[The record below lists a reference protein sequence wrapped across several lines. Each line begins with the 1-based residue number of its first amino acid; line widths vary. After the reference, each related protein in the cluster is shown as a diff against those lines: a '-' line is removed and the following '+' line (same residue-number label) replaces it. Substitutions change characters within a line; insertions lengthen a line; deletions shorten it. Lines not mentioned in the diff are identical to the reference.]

1 MNYFQVGFVWLMT
14 TALILG
20 GCGRAPEISFNE
32 QIRPI
37 LNERCVDCH
46 GGIRRQGDLSLLF
59 RHEALA
65 VAESGER
72 AIVPFKPEAS
82 ELLRRVTHTD
92 SSHRMPKDDLPL
104 TPEEVQTLHTWIEQG
119 AHWEDHW
126 AYVSPER
133 PVLPDISDPDWVREP
148 MDHFVLARLNEVG
161 LAPQFEA
168 DCPVL
173 IRRVTLDLI
182 GLPPTPADVNQICN
196 EKKLLYETYVD
207 TLLSSPA
214 YGERWAAMWLD
225 LARYAD
231 SKGYEKDVGR
241 TIWRYRDWVI
251 RAFNED
257 MPFDQFTIE
266 QLAGDLL
273 PDATESQ
280 LIATAFHRNTMT
292 NTEGGT
298 DDEEFRVAA
307 VIDRVNTTWEVWQG
321 TSFACVQCHGHPY
334 DPFVHEE
341 YYEFFAFFNS
351 TADRDLDSEFPT
363 LPLFE
368 PEVAADGHAL
378 ISETARL
385 EEAMIARIR
394 SDTLAA
400 LRRDWETTLD
410 QPEVIGRVRLMLQ
423 NEVKRVVATPEEDRG
438 DAQHWTLDH
447 VYASLTDDPV
457 ITRLRAE
464 KKEKERTLQALN
476 PVYTPIMQELPF
488 RRRTHV
494 LERGSFLLKGNAVQP
509 NTPDVLPGMLE
520 DMPRNRLGMAEW
532 LVSGQNPLTARVIV
546 NRFWEQFFGTG
557 LVESLEDFGTQG
569 LERSHPDLL
578 DYLAVSFV
586 EDHHWSIKSFLR
598 SVVHSATYRQSS
610 RVTEELRQMDP
621 RNRNLARGPRFRL
634 SAEQIRDQALKVSG
648 LLSSKMYGPS
658 VMPPQP
664 EGLWKNPYDSR
675 QWIASEGDNRYR
687 RAVYTY
693 WRRTIPYPSMATF
706 DSPSREFCVSRRI
719 RTNTPLQALVSLND
733 PVFIEAA
740 QALARRML
748 RAEHPIAAG
757 YTYAMGVSPA
767 AEVLDVL
774 TSLHADAFA
783 HYTEGSED
791 TARLTGSPESSELAA
806 LTVVANA
813 ILNLDQFLMKE

>member
-1 MNYFQVGFVWLMT
+1 MKNLWIICA
-14 TALILG
+14 ALLSAAFLLG
-20 GCGRAPEISFNE
+20 GCQRAPQISFNE

-37 LNERCVDCH
+37 LNERCANCH

-59 RHEALA
+59 RHEALST
-65 VAESGER
+65 AESGER
-72 AIVPFKPEAS
+72 AIVPFEPAAS
-82 ELLRRVTHTD
+82 ELLRRVGHTD
-92 SSHRMPKDDLPL
+92 PAHRMPKDDLPL
-104 TPEEVQTLHTWIEQG
+104 TPEEIQTLQTWIEQG

-126 AYVSPER
+126 AYVAPER
-133 PVLPDISDPDWVREP
+133 PPLPDVSEPEWVREP
-148 MDHFVLARLNEVG
+148 MDHFVLAQLDQRG
-161 LAPQFEA
+161 LAPQPEA

-173 IRRVTLDLI
+173 VRRVTLDLT
-182 GLPPTPADVNQICN
+182 GLPPKPDDVKQICTDGA
-196 EKKLLYETYVD
+196 LYETYVD
-207 TLLSSPA
+207 SLLASPA

-273 PDATESQ
+273 PEVTESQ

-298 DDEEFRVAA
+298 DDEEFRTAA

-363 LPLFE
+363 LPSFE
-368 PEVAADGHAL
+368 EELATEGEAL
-378 ISETARL
+378 IHEIARL
-385 EEAMIARIR
+385 EEAMIAQVR
-394 SDTLAA
+394 SDSLARQ
-400 LRRDWETTLD
+400 RRIWETTLD
-410 QPEVIGRVRLMLQ
+410 QPEVIGQVQLMLQ
-423 NEVKRVVATPEEDRG
+423 NEVKRVVATLETERG
-438 DAQHWTLDH
+438 DAQRWTLDY
-447 VYASLTDDPV
+447 VYAGLSDDPV
-457 ITRLRAE
+457 IVRLREE
-464 KKEKERTLQALN
+464 KAEKERALRALN
-476 PVYTPIMQELPF
+476 PIHTPIMRELPF
-488 RRRTHV
+488 QRRTHV
-494 LERGSFLLKGNAVQP
+494 LERGSFLLKGEVVHP
-509 NTPDVLPGMLE
+509 DTPDVLPGMPE
-520 DMPRNRLGMAEW
+520 DAPRNRLGMAEW
-532 LVSGQNPLTARVIV
+532 LVSGENPLTARVTV
-546 NRFWEQFFGTG
+546 NPVWEQLFGIG

-569 LERSHPDLL
+569 LERIHPELL
-578 DYLAVSFV
+578 DYLAISFV
-586 EDHHWSIKSFLR
+586 EDHDWSIKSLLR
-598 SVVHSATYRQSS
+598 MIVLSATYRQSS
-610 RVTEELRQMDP
+610 HVTDELLQRDP
-621 RNRNLARGPRFRL
+621 RNRYLARGPRFRL
-634 SAEQIRDQALKVSG
+634 SAEQIRDQALQVSG
-648 LLSSKMYGPS
+648 LLSSRMYGPS

-675 QWIASEGDNRYR
+675 QWQTSEGDDRYR
-687 RAVYTY
+687 RAIYTY
-693 WRRTIPYPSMATF
+693 WRRTVPYPSMATF

-740 QALARRML
+740 QALAERMQK
-748 RAEHPIAAG
+748 AKDPITAG
-757 YTYAMGVSPA
+757 YTYAMGTSPNREA
-767 AEVLDVL
+767 LDVL
-774 TSLHADAFA
+774 TALYTDAFT
-783 HYTEGSED
+783 HYTEGTED
-791 TARLTGSPESSELAA
+791 AARLIGDHESAELAA
-806 LTVVANA
+806 LTIVANA

>member
-1 MNYFQVGFVWLMT
+1 MKNLWIICA
-14 TALILG
+14 ALLSAAFLLG
-20 GCGRAPEISFNE
+20 GCQRAPQISFNE

-37 LNERCVDCH
+37 LNERCANCH

-59 RHEALA
+59 RHEALST
-65 VAESGER
+65 AESGER
-72 AIVPFKPEAS
+72 AIVPFESAAS
-82 ELLRRVTHTD
+82 ELLRRVAHTD
-92 SSHRMPKDDLPL
+92 PTHRMPKDDLPL
-104 TPEEVQTLHTWIEQG
+104 TPDEIQTLQTWIEQG

-126 AYVSPER
+126 AYVAPER
-133 PVLPDISDPDWVREP
+133 PPLPDVSEPEWVREP
-148 MDHFVLARLNEVG
+148 MDHFVLAQLDQRG
-161 LAPQFEA
+161 LAPQPEA

-173 IRRVTLDLI
+173 VRRVTLDLT
-182 GLPPTPADVNQICN
+182 GLPPKPDDVKQICTDGGP
-196 EKKLLYETYVD
+196 YETYVD
-207 TLLSSPA
+207 SLLASPA

-273 PDATESQ
+273 PEVTENQ

-298 DDEEFRVAA
+298 DDEEFRTAA

-363 LPLFE
+363 LPSFE
-368 PEVAADGHAL
+368 EELAAEGEAL
-378 ISETARL
+378 IHEIARL
-385 EEAMIARIR
+385 EEAMIAQVR
-394 SDTLAA
+394 SDSLARQ
-400 LRRDWETTLD
+400 RRIWETTLD
-410 QPEVIGRVRLMLQ
+410 QPEVIGQVQLMLQ
-423 NEVKRVVATPEEDRG
+423 NEVKRVVATLETERG
-438 DAQHWTLDH
+438 DAQRWTLDY
-447 VYASLTDDPV
+447 VYAGLSDDPV
-457 ITRLRAE
+457 IVRLREE
-464 KKEKERTLQALN
+464 KAEKERALRALN
-476 PVYTPIMQELPF
+476 PIHTPIMQELPF
-488 RRRTHV
+488 QRRTHV
-494 LERGSFLLKGNAVQP
+494 LERGSFLLKGEVVHP
-509 NTPDVLPGMLE
+509 DTPDVLPAMPE
-520 DMPRNRLGMAEW
+520 DTPRNRLGMAEW
-532 LVSGQNPLTARVIV
+532 LVSGENPLTARVMV
-546 NRFWEQFFGTG
+546 NRFWEQLFGIG

-569 LERSHPDLL
+569 LERSHPELL
-578 DYLAVSFV
+578 DYLATSFV
-586 EDHHWSIKSFLR
+586 EDHDWSVKSLLR
-598 SVVHSATYRQSS
+598 MIVLSATYRQSS
-610 RVTEELRQMDP
+610 HVTDELLRRDP
-621 RNRNLARGPRFRL
+621 RNRYLARGPRFRL
-634 SAEQIRDQALKVSG
+634 SAEQIRDQALQVSG
-648 LLSSKMYGPS
+648 LLSSRMYGPS

-675 QWIASEGDNRYR
+675 QWQTSEGDDRYR
-687 RAVYTY
+687 RAIYTY
-693 WRRTIPYPSMATF
+693 WRRTVPYPSMATF

-740 QALARRML
+740 QALAERMQK
-748 RAEHPIAAG
+748 AEDPITAG
-757 YTYAMGVSPA
+757 YTYAMGTSPNREA
-767 AEVLDVL
+767 LDVL
-774 TSLHADAFA
+774 TALYTDAFT
-783 HYTEGSED
+783 HYTEGTED
-791 TARLTGSPESSELAA
+791 AARLIGDHESAELAA
-806 LTVVANA
+806 FTIVANA